1 MLNEQKNKI
10 EVLPFVPNRNYR
22 NDALNTDFYEF
33 RMANA
38 LFLLGM
44 KDVNLV
50 FDCFFRRN
58 PGPKD
63 KETGYSISAGQE
75 QLTEFLL
82 NYHFDEVACEY
93 LLAKVTEII
102 IMVIP
107 CGTARSSVE
116 APEVNIRC

>member
-1 MLNEQKNKI
+1 MEVDGIMLNEQKNKI

-50 FDCFFRRN
+50 F
-58 PGPKD
+58 
-63 KETGYSISAGQE
+63 YSI
-75 QLTEFLL
+75 
-82 NYHFDEVACEY
+82 EY
-93 LLAKVTEII
+93 FYKINAWK
-102 IMVIP
+102 
-107 CGTARSSVE
+107 
-116 APEVNIRC
+116 